1 MASPLLLLLLVLA
14 LGAEGTNLEKETK
27 TGEEN
32 VRGGENAR
40 EGKTRDVGR
49 LLDTTRR
56 CKWSVGGIDRYVVEG
71 EVMEEGG
78 NRWECLEGRM
88 TILGAGS
95 DRYPLPYP

>member
-1 MASPLLLLLLVLA
+1 M
-14 LGAEGTNLEKETK
+14 EKETK
-27 TGEEN
+27 TGEES

-56 CKWSVGGIDRYVVEG
+56 CKWTVGGIDRYVVEG

-78 NRWECLEGRM
+78 NRYVRDGQCYFL
-88 TILGAGS
+88 L
-95 DRYPLPYP
+95 